1 MNLLFAINRKFTDL
15 LCCCIHSV
23 MEKGGAAQYEAYIL
37 HSDLNPEDIT
47 RICREA
53 GARMNCHF
61 LPVDEAVFEGFPETQ
76 RYPRQIYYRLAA
88 PLLLPRELDRV
99 LYLDVDLVVINSLRE
114 LYDTDF
120 EGNYYVAC
128 SHVRQFLTKVNQL
141 RLGVEDHV
149 PYINTGVMLLNLPLL
164 RRNLTM
170 EQIRDTAQKKMHT
183 FMLPDQDLLT
193 VMHGEHI
200 KLVDTMRYNLS
211 DRMLLAHNAN
221 PRNDPIDLRWV
232 RENAVVIHYFG
243 KNKPWYRD
251 YLGILDVF
259 FRENLDT
266 MECPPCFPQEPA

>member
-1 MNLLFAINRKFTDL
+1 MNLLFAINRKFTSL
-15 LCCCIHSV
+15 LCQCIHSV
-23 MEKGGAAQYEAYIL
+23 IQNGGADGYEAYIL
-37 HSDLNPEDIT
+37 HSDLEQEYIT

-53 GARMNCHF
+53 GDRMNCHF
-61 LPVDEAVFEGFPETQ
+61 LPVDEAVFEGFPETG
-76 RYPRQIYYRLAA
+76 RYPKQIYYRLAA
-88 PLLLPRELDRV
+88 PLLLPAGLERI
-99 LYLDVDLVVINSLRE
+99 LYLDVDLVVINSLQE

-120 EGNYYVAC
+120 EGNYYVAS

-211 DRMLLAHNAN
+211 DRMLITHNAN
-221 PRNDPIDLRWV
+221 PRNEPIDLQWV
-232 RENAVVIHYFG
+232 RENAVIIHYFG
-243 KNKPWYRD
+243 KNKPWSSAYN
-251 YLGILDVF
+251 GILDVF

-266 MECPPCFPQEPA
+266 MEAPPTFSQEPS